1 MFTDPYLQQLIQ
13 QGLDNNTDLQSAY
26 WRVKEAEAT
35 LKSARLAYL
44 PSFNFAPN
52 GGVSSLTNPW
62 NATWT
67 YTVPVTASW
76 EVDIFGKLTNS
87 KRRAKALLAQSQE
100 YQQAVR
106 TQVIASVANLY
117 YTLLML
123 LVSILVAA
131 VCLSSYLVSRKKTM
145 LFLSVAFAFYFFDIS
160 LVFQDE
166 FIVRSSGDALTSGYL
181 VIRSL
186 ASVLTGGGFV
196 TAFWV
201 LLCDYLN
208 ETRRSMFVVPPA
220 VFAVA
225 SIATL
230 VFLPDGDLQ
239 RFWFWSIR
247 QFYIYWILLY
257 AGYSFL
263 RQKDEAER
271 ARMWRHRGL
280 YAVAWLLG
288 LIVLAEDA
296 VSFLMMDLPLVNLG
310 SIIFSAERSYAEN
323 LLMLVIGVAAVR
335 NAVRMLSLR
344 FERPPA
350 QGGSKQQEQQII
362 ENLNVFATRHKLSQR
377 EREVLYLILLGK
389 DNQNIA
395 SEMSLALSTVK
406 VHVHN
411 ILKKTAQANRQE
423 LMRDFRKM
431 S

>member
-1 MFTDPYLQQLIQ
+1 MAGY
-13 QGLDNNTDLQSAY
+13 G
-26 WRVKEAEAT
+26 
-35 LKSARLAYL
+35 RLAAKR
-44 PSFNFAPN
+44 STE
-52 GGVSSLTNPW
+52 G
-62 NATWT
+62 
-67 YTVPVTASW
+67 PV
-76 EVDIFGKLTNS
+76 EL
-87 KRRAKALLAQSQE
+87 ALF
-100 YQQAVR
+100 
-106 TQVIASVANLY
+106 Y

-123 LVSILVAA
+123 FVSILVAA

-263 RQKDEAER
+263 RQKDEAKR

-411 ILKKTAQANRQE
+411 ILKKTGDASRQE
-423 LMRDFRKM
+423 LIQGFWKM

>member
-1 MFTDPYLQQLIQ
+1 MAGY
-13 QGLDNNTDLQSAY
+13 G
-26 WRVKEAEAT
+26 
-35 LKSARLAYL
+35 RLAAKR
-44 PSFNFAPN
+44 STE
-52 GGVSSLTNPW
+52 G
-62 NATWT
+62 
-67 YTVPVTASW
+67 PV
-76 EVDIFGKLTNS
+76 EL
-87 KRRAKALLAQSQE
+87 ALF
-100 YQQAVR
+100 
-106 TQVIASVANLY
+106 Y

-230 VFLPDGDLQ
+230 MFLPDGDLQ

-247 QFYIYWILLY
+247 QFYIYIYWILLY

-280 YAVAWLLG
+280 YAVA
-288 LIVLAEDA
+288 
-296 VSFLMMDLPLVNLG
+296 
-310 SIIFSAERSYAEN
+310 
-323 LLMLVIGVAAVR
+323 
-335 NAVRMLSLR
+335 
-344 FERPPA
+344 
-350 QGGSKQQEQQII
+350 
-362 ENLNVFATRHKLSQR
+362 
-377 EREVLYLILLGK
+377 
-389 DNQNIA
+389 
-395 SEMSLALSTVK
+395 
-406 VHVHN
+406 
-411 ILKKTAQANRQE
+411 
-423 LMRDFRKM
+423 
-431 S
+431 

>member
-1 MFTDPYLQQLIQ
+1 M
-13 QGLDNNTDLQSAY
+13 
-26 WRVKEAEAT
+26 E
-35 LKSARLAYL
+35 LAL
-44 PSFNFAPN
+44 F
-52 GGVSSLTNPW
+52 
-62 NATWT
+62 
-67 YTVPVTASW
+67 
-76 EVDIFGKLTNS
+76 
-87 KRRAKALLAQSQE
+87 
-100 YQQAVR
+100 
-106 TQVIASVANLY
+106 Y

-247 QFYIYWILLY
+247 QFYIYILD
-257 AGYSFL
+257 S
-263 RQKDEAER
+263 
-271 ARMWRHRGL
+271 
-280 YAVAWLLG
+280 AVCG
-288 LIVLAEDA
+288 I
-296 VSFLMMDLPLVNLG
+296 
-310 SIIFSAERSYAEN
+310 
-323 LLMLVIGVAAVR
+323 
-335 NAVRMLSLR
+335 
-344 FERPPA
+344 
-350 QGGSKQQEQQII
+350 
-362 ENLNVFATRHKLSQR
+362 
-377 EREVLYLILLGK
+377 
-389 DNQNIA
+389 
-395 SEMSLALSTVK
+395 
-406 VHVHN
+406 
-411 ILKKTAQANRQE
+411 
-423 LMRDFRKM
+423 
-431 S
+431 

>member
-1 MFTDPYLQQLIQ
+1 MELVLF
-13 QGLDNNTDLQSAY
+13 
-26 WRVKEAEAT
+26 
-35 LKSARLAYL
+35 
-44 PSFNFAPN
+44 
-52 GGVSSLTNPW
+52 
-62 NATWT
+62 
-67 YTVPVTASW
+67 
-76 EVDIFGKLTNS
+76 
-87 KRRAKALLAQSQE
+87 
-100 YQQAVR
+100 
-106 TQVIASVANLY
+106 Y

-131 VCLSSYLVSRKKTM
+131 VCLSAYLVSRKKTM

-166 FIVRSSGDALTSGYL
+166 FIVRSCGDALTSGYL
-181 VIRSL
+181 VVRSL
-186 ASVLTGGGFV
+186 ASVVTGGGFV

-208 ETRRSMFVVPPA
+208 ETRRTVFVMPPA
-220 VFAVA
+220 IFTIASVA
-225 SIATL
+225 ML
-230 VFLPDGDLQ
+230 VMIPDGDLQ

-247 QFYIYWILLY
+247 QFYMYWILLY

-263 RQKDEAER
+263 RQQDEAER
-271 ARMWRHRGL
+271 ARMWRHRAL
-280 YAVAWLLG
+280 YAVTWAIGLL
-288 LIVLAEDA
+288 VLAEDCA
-296 VSFLMMDLPLVNLG
+296 TFLVMDLASVNLDALV
-310 SIIFSAERSYAEN
+310 FSAEHNYAEN

-377 EREVLYLILLGK
+377 ERGVLYLILLGK

-411 ILKKTAQANRQE
+411 ILKKTGDASRQE
-423 LMRDFRKM
+423 LIQGFWKM

>member
-1 MFTDPYLQQLIQ
+1 M
-13 QGLDNNTDLQSAY
+13 
-26 WRVKEAEAT
+26 E
-35 LKSARLAYL
+35 LAL
-44 PSFNFAPN
+44 F
-52 GGVSSLTNPW
+52 
-62 NATWT
+62 
-67 YTVPVTASW
+67 
-76 EVDIFGKLTNS
+76 
-87 KRRAKALLAQSQE
+87 
-100 YQQAVR
+100 
-106 TQVIASVANLY
+106 Y

-166 FIVRSSGDALTSGYL
+166 FIVRSSGDTLTSGYL
-181 VIRSL
+181 LIRSL

-208 ETRRSMFVVPPA
+208 GTRRSMFAVPPA
-220 VFAVA
+220 VFAFA
-225 SIATL
+225 SVVTL
-230 VFLPDGDLQ
+230 AVLPDGDVQ

-247 QFYIYWILLY
+247 QFYMYWILLY

-280 YAVAWLLG
+280 YAAAWVLG
-288 LIVLAEDA
+288 LIVLVEDA
-296 VSFLMMDLPLVNLG
+296 TSFLVMDLPSVNLG

-323 LLMLVIGVAAVR
+323 LLMLIIGVAAVR
-335 NAVRMLSLR
+335 NGVRMLSLR

-350 QGGSKQQEQQII
+350 QGGSKQQIV

-377 EREVLYLILLGK
+377 EREVLYLVLLGK

-411 ILKKTAQANRQE
+411 ILKKTGDASRQE
-423 LMRDFRKM
+423 LIQNFWKM